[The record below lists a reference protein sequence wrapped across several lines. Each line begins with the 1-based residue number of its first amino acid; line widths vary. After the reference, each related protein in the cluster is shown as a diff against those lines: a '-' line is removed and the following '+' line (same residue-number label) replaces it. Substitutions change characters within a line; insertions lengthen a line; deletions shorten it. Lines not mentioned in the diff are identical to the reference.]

1 MENDSRFEGAN
12 LSTNE
17 ISELLFDKDN
27 LDKTSLTENQVEI
40 LGLNYIYNSLMHE
53 NNAPNQY
60 KLKSYYSNLYKFAN
74 YEVIEYRKS
83 NAIITGSNITTVPFE
98 KIDTEMYCL
107 LKDMNHF

>member
-1 MENDSRFEGAN
+1 
-12 LSTNE
+12 
-17 ISELLFDKDN
+17 
-27 LDKTSLTENQVEI
+27 
-40 LGLNYIYNSLMHE
+40 LMHE

-98 KIDTEMYCL
+98 KIDTEMYYL
-107 LKDMNHF
+107 FKRHESLFDIWNDKTDIKNFNELSESHQGITSIHP